1 MADKLKI
8 QGCMFNETLSFAR
21 DEVDTSRDEV
31 DTRYES
37 VLEARAEL
45 GEKQKVTQVLVEVE
59 ASGRDCTE
67 QGGKSKASW

>member
-8 QGCMFNETLSFAR
+8 QGCMFNETLSFA
-21 DEVDTSRDEV
+21 RDEV